1 LRTVLTTV
9 INRRYG
15 CAVTRLSLP
24 ALATASV
31 LAAAG
36 LAGCAATP
44 TADDG
49 RVSIVASTNVY
60 GDIAAQIAGD
70 AADVTS
76 IITSAAQDPH
86 SYEASAQDQLAI
98 ADADLVIHNGGG
110 YDAFI
115 DTLLDASGN
124 ADVEVLD
131 AVEISGL
138 APEDADA
145 EDDEHADDADEHA
158 DEEGDDDGHG
168 HVAGFNE
175 HVWYSF
181 HSMEALAGEIAEHL
195 GDLDAANAA
204 TYDANYTE
212 FAAGIEAL
220 EERAHELHEGFE
232 GTGVAVTEPVPVY
245 LLAELGLDD
254 LTPEEFSEAIEEG
267 ADVPP
272 LALDDTL
279 QLIADGA
286 VALVAYNEQ
295 TAGAETE
302 KVRTAAEAAGIPVV
316 SFTETLP
323 DGADYL
329 SWMTDNLDAVASAL
343 R

>member
-1 LRTVLTTV
+1 
-9 INRRYG
+9 
-15 CAVTRLSLP
+15 VTRLSLP
-24 ALATASV
+24 TLATASV

-36 LAGCAATP
+36 LAGCAAGP
-44 TADDG
+44 TADDDG

-110 YDAFI
+110 YDSFI

-124 ADVEVLD
+124 DDVEVLD

-138 APEDADA
+138 APED
-145 EDDEHADDADEHA
+145 DDHA
-158 DEEGDDDGHG
+158 DEEGDDHG
-168 HVAGFNE
+168 HIEGFNE

-181 HSMEALAGEIAEHL
+181 HSIEAVAHEIAEHL
-195 GDLDAANAA
+195 GDLDTANAA
-204 TYDANYTE
+204 TYDANYAE
-212 FAAGIEAL
+212 FAAGLEAL
-220 EERAHELHEGFE
+220 EERAQELHDGFE
-232 GTGVAVTEPVPVY
+232 GTGVAVTEPVPAY

-302 KVRTAAEAAGIPVV
+302 RVRAAAEAAGIPVV

-329 SWMTDNLDAVASAL
+329 SWMTDNLEAVASAL
-343 R
+343 SSPAQP

>member
-1 LRTVLTTV
+1 VPRF
-9 INRRYG
+9 
-15 CAVTRLSLP
+15 SLP

-31 LAAAG
+31 LAVAG
-36 LAGCAATP
+36 LTGCAASP
-44 TADDG
+44 AADDG
-49 RVSIVASTNVY
+49 RLSIVASTNVY

-70 AADVTS
+70 GADVTS
-76 IITSAAQDPH
+76 IITSPAQDPH

-110 YDAFI
+110 YDEFI

-124 ADVEVLD
+124 DSVEVLD

-138 APEDADA
+138 APDAD
-145 EDDEHADDADEHA
+145 EEHA
-158 DEEGDDDGHG
+158 DEEGDDHG
-168 HVAGFNE
+168 HIEGFNE

-181 HSMEALAGEIAEHL
+181 QAMDALALEIAEHL
-195 GDLDAANAA
+195 GDLDATNADA
-204 TYDANYTE
+204 YQANYEE
-212 FAAGIEAL
+212 FAAGLAAL
-220 EERAHELHEGFE
+220 EEQAHELHESFE

-254 LTPEEFSEAIEEG
+254 LTPPEFSEAIEEG

-279 QLIADGA
+279 QLFAAGR
-286 VALVAYNEQ
+286 VALLAYNDQ
-295 TAGAETE
+295 TAGPETE
-302 KVRTAAEAAGIPVV
+302 QVRVAAEAAGIPVV

-329 SWMTDNLDAVASAL
+329 SWMTDNLEAVATAL
-343 R
+343 Q

>member
-1 LRTVLTTV
+1 M
-9 INRRYG
+9 
-15 CAVTRLSLP
+15 TRLARP
-24 ALATASV
+24 ALAAASV

-36 LAGCAATP
+36 LVGCAATP
-44 TADDG
+44 ATDDDG
-49 RVSIVASTNVY
+49 LVSIVASTNVY

-70 AADVTS
+70 HAAVTS

-110 YDAFI
+110 YDPFI
-115 DTLLDASGN
+115 DTLLEASGN
-124 ADVEVLD
+124 DEVEVLD
-131 AVEISGL
+131 AVEISSL
-138 APEDADA
+138 APEDGDA
-145 EDDEHADDADEHA
+145 E
-158 DEEGDDDGHG
+158 DDGHG
-168 HVAGFNE
+168 HIEGFNE

-181 HSMEALAGEIAEHL
+181 HTMEALAQEIAEHL

-204 TYDANYTE
+204 TYDANYAE
-212 FAAGIEAL
+212 FAAGLEAL

-245 LLAELGLDD
+245 LLAEVGLDD
-254 LTPEEFSEAIEEG
+254 LTPHEFSEAIEEG

-279 QLIADGA
+279 RLIADGA

-295 TAGAETE
+295 TAGPETE
-302 KVRTAAEAAGIPVV
+302 QVRAAAEAAGIPVI

-329 SWMTDNLDAVASAL
+329 SWMTDNLEAVASAL
-343 R
+343 A